1 MIKLTAYDKAQ
12 TNINLV
18 RGAVKHPEQRQ
29 NYFKGDLIM
38 KKTRR
43 FAAMVAAMALAATMV
58 APTMMN
64 AGAAD
69 VAVSVVKDGSMAN
82 NVTNVTPDKDNA
94 THKYQAYQILTGTW
108 TLKSGKTEGSTD
120 DADYELKVTGL
131 GTAADTLLN
140 NSGFRAYKVD
150 DDFGQSIG
158 DVIDALGATPTD
170 AQKASALAQFL
181 TDVGNGTAKAEELA
195 EIMGTALASTNG
207 TDISNGADLA
217 EGYYL
222 ITDSYTP
229 TTDSTSGNDKPDAVS
244 KFILKV
250 NGTKDT
256 NGIKIVPKKSYPEVI
271 KKVQENAKTTTDYTG
286 TKTALQNA
294 VVNSDKWNDVA
305 DYCIGSNVPFQLYG
319 SMPETLADYDA
330 YYYLF
335 TDTLSNKFDQPQ
347 SVTVKVGTN
356 DAMTFTWN
364 STTSK
369 YELASGYLTEN
380 TNAIAAVTHTELIA
394 TSTFMTQI
402 NDALSAVEGWASKS
416 DQEKLE
422 YVQTNWNTLTAEGG
436 ALVAKGYTSDKNVS
450 DYIKSKTV
458 IDTPAVPVRTED
470 KGTDG
475 NCRVAWDSTNGK
487 LTVSFENIKAY
498 ANVDKDTIVTVN
510 YSAKLNADAVIGLDG
525 QENKVDLTYSHNPNT
540 DYNPVTNNDQPE
552 APTDEQGTDTTP
564 EDKVIVFTYE
574 VDINKIDADTKQNL
588 EGAEFT
594 LKNSSDAVIKFID
607 NGDGTYTVADQ
618 TLTSGVTTT
627 IKSDANGLFK
637 LVGLDD
643 GTYTLTETKAPE
655 GYPTPSGDAAN
666 FALVL
671 TANTVNDQAWSGT
684 ASDALKE
691 KDEWIKDETKYAI
704 KGTLAGEDMDVLSIG
719 NVTPRENARG
729 TNGGVA
735 GVIQNSKS
743 TSLPSTGGMGTKLFI
758 AGGGITATLAA
769 VYLVSKKR
777 SRKEEE

>member
-1 MIKLTAYDKAQ
+1 
-12 TNINLV
+12 
-18 RGAVKHPEQRQ
+18 
-29 NYFKGDLIM
+29 M

-43 FAAMVAAMALAATMV
+43 IAAMIAALAMAATMAV
-58 APTMMN
+58 PFSMTASAT
-64 AGAAD
+64 D
-69 VAVSVVKDGSMAN
+69 VAVSVVKDGSVAN
-82 NVTNVTPDKDNA
+82 DVTNVTPDKDNA
-94 THKYQAYQILTGTW
+94 THKYQAYPILTGTW
-108 TLKSGKTEGSTD
+108 ALKSDKTADSTD

-131 GTAADTLLN
+131 GTAANTLLN
-140 NSGFRAYKVD
+140 NSAFLAYKVD
-150 DDFGQSIG
+150 DDFGQSIN
-158 DVIDALGATPTD
+158 DVITALGATPTD

-181 TDVGNGTAKAEELA
+181 TGVGDGTAKAEELA

-207 TDISNGADLA
+207 IDISNGADLA

-286 TKTALQNA
+286 TKTALQTA
-294 VVNSDKWNDVA
+294 VQNDLKWNDVA

-356 DAMTFTWN
+356 EAMTFTWN

-369 YELASGYLTEN
+369 YELESGYLTEN
-380 TNAIAAVTHTELIA
+380 TTAIAAVTHTELIA

-402 NDALSAVEGWASKS
+402 NEALSTVEGWASKS

-436 ALVAKGYTSDKNVS
+436 ALVAKGYTSDKSVG

-458 IDTPAVPVRTED
+458 IDTPAVPVRAED

-475 NCRVAWDSTNGK
+475 NCRVEWDSTKGK

-525 QENKVDLTYSHNPNT
+525 QENKVDLTYSNNPNT
-540 DYNPVTNNDQPE
+540 SYNPATNDNTPDV
-552 APTDEQGTDTTP
+552 PTDEQGTDTTP
-564 EDKVIVFTYE
+564 EDKVVVFTYE
-574 VDINKIDADTKQNL
+574 VDVNKIDADTKANL
-588 EGAEFT
+588 AGAEFQ
-594 LKNSSDAVIKFID
+594 LKSGSAAIKFVD

-618 TLTSGVTTT
+618 TLTEGVTTT
-627 IKSDANGLFK
+627 VKSDANGLFK

-643 GTYTLTETKAPE
+643 GTYTLTETKAPD
-655 GYPTPSGDAAN
+655 GYPTPTGTAAD

-671 TANTVNDQAWSGT
+671 TAKTVNNQAWNGT
-684 ASDALKE
+684 ASSALTE
-691 KDEWIKDETKYAI
+691 IA
-704 KGTLAGEDMDVLSIG
+704 GTLNTKAMTVLNG
-719 NVTPRENARG
+719 GTVTPNNNTRG
-729 TNGGVA
+729 NNGGVQ
-735 GVIQNSKS
+735 GVIENSKS
-743 TSLPSTGGMGTKLFI
+743 TTLPSTGGMGTILFYTV
-758 AGGGITATLAA
+758 GGIMVIGAG
-769 VYLVSKKR
+769 VVLVTKKR
-777 SRKEEE
+777 SKNEQ

>member
-1 MIKLTAYDKAQ
+1 
-12 TNINLV
+12 
-18 RGAVKHPEQRQ
+18 
-29 NYFKGDLIM
+29 M

-43 FAAMVAAMALAATMV
+43 IAAMIAALAMTATMAV
-58 APTMMN
+58 PSVMMS
-64 AGAAD
+64 ASAAN
-69 VAVSVVKDGSMAN
+69 VPVSVVKDGSMAN
-82 NVTNVTPDKDNA
+82 DVTTVTPDKDNA

-108 TLKSGKTEGSTD
+108 TLKSGKAESSTD

-131 GTAADTLLN
+131 GTAANTLLT
-140 NSGFRAYKVD
+140 NSAFRAYKVD

-158 DVIDALGATPTD
+158 DVIDALGASPTD

-181 TDVGNGTAKAEELA
+181 TDVGDGTAKAEELA
-195 EIMGTALASTNG
+195 EIMGTALASTDG

-229 TTDSTSGNDKPDAVS
+229 NADSPNNEKPDAVS

-250 NGTKDT
+250 NGTKDA

-286 TKTALQNA
+286 TKTALQTA
-294 VVNSDKWNDVA
+294 VQNESKWNDVA

-380 TNAIAAVTHTELIA
+380 TTAIAAVTHTELIA

-402 NDALSAVEGWASKS
+402 NDALSTVDGWDSMT
-416 DQEKLE
+416 DQGKLE

-436 ALVAKGYTSDKNVS
+436 ALVAQGYTSDKNVS

-458 IDTPAVPVRTED
+458 IDTPAVPVRAED

-510 YSAKLNADAVIGLDG
+510 YLAKLNATAVIGLSG
-525 QENKVDLTYSHNPNT
+525 QENKVDLTYSNNPNT
-540 DYNPVTNNDQPE
+540 EYKPVTNDDQPN

-564 EDKVIVFTYE
+564 EDKVVVFTYE
-574 VDINKIDADTKQNL
+574 ADVNKIDADTKVNL
-588 EGAEFT
+588 AGAEFQ
-594 LKNSSDAVIKFID
+594 LKSGSTAIKFID
-607 NGDGTYTVADQ
+607 NGNGTYTVADQ
-618 TLTSGVTTT
+618 TLTAGVTTT
-627 IKSDANGLFK
+627 LKSDANGLFK
-637 LVGLDD
+637 LIGLDD
-643 GTYTLTETKAPE
+643 GTYTLTETKAPD
-655 GYPTPSGDAAN
+655 GYPTPTGTAAD
-666 FALVL
+666 FTLEL
-671 TANTVNDQAWSGT
+671 TATTENDQNWSGT
-684 ASDALKE
+684 PSDALK
-691 KDEWIKDETKYAI
+691 AI
-704 KGTLAGEDMDVLSIG
+704 AGELASEDMAVL
-719 NVTPRENARG
+719 NAGTVNSNTRG
-729 TNGGVA
+729 ANGGVS
-735 GVIQNSKS
+735 GTIQNSKS
-743 TSLPSTGGMGTKLFI
+743 TTLPSTGGMGTKLFI
-758 AGGGITATLAA
+758 AGGGLTAVLAG

-777 SRKEEE
+777 TKEEDAQ

>member
-1 MIKLTAYDKAQ
+1 
-12 TNINLV
+12 
-18 RGAVKHPEQRQ
+18 
-29 NYFKGDLIM
+29 M

-43 FAAMVAAMALAATMV
+43 IAAFIAAMVMAATLAV
-58 APTMMN
+58 PTFMMS
-64 AGAAD
+64 ASAAD
-69 VAVSVVKDGSMAN
+69 VAVSVVKDGSMVN
-82 NVTNVTPDKDNA
+82 DVTNVTPDKDNA
-94 THKYQAYQILTGTW
+94 THTYQAYQILTGTW
-108 TLKSGKTEGSTD
+108 TLKSGKAESSTD

-131 GTAADTLLN
+131 GTAANTLLT
-140 NSGFRAYKVD
+140 NSAFCAYKVD

-158 DVIDALGATPTD
+158 DVIDALGASPTD
-170 AQKASALAQFL
+170 VQKASALAQFL
-181 TDVGNGTAKAEELA
+181 TDVGSGTAKAEELA

-207 TDISNGADLA
+207 TDISNGDNLA

-229 TTDSTSGNDKPDAVS
+229 ATDSTSGNDKPDAVS

-356 DAMTFTWN
+356 DDMIFNWN

-369 YELASGYLTEN
+369 YELESDYLTA
-380 TNAIAAVTHTELIA
+380 NATAIDAVTHTELIA

-402 NDALSAVEGWASKS
+402 NDALSTVNGWASKS

-422 YVQTNWNTLTAEGG
+422 YVQTNWDTLTAEGG
-436 ALVAKGYTSDKNVS
+436 ALVAKGYTSDKS
-450 DYIKSKTV
+450 MGDYIKLKTV
-458 IDTPAVPVRTED
+458 IDTPAVPVRAED

-510 YSAKLNADAVIGLDG
+510 YLAKLNATAVIGLDG
-525 QENKVDLTYSHNPNT
+525 QENKVDLTYSNNPNT
-540 DYNPVTNNDQPE
+540 EYKPVTNDDQPN

-564 EDKVIVFTYE
+564 EDKVVVFTYE
-574 VDINKIDADTKQNL
+574 ADVNKIDADTKANL
-588 EGAEFT
+588 AGAEFQ
-594 LKNSSDAVIKFID
+594 LKSGSTVIKFVD
-607 NGDGTYTVADQ
+607 NGNGTYTVADQ
-618 TLTSGVTTT
+618 TLTTGITTT
-627 IKSDANGLFK
+627 LKSDANGLFK
-637 LVGLDD
+637 LIGLDD
-643 GTYTLTETKAPE
+643 GTYTLTETKAPD
-655 GYPTPSGDAAN
+655 GYTTPTGTAAD
-666 FALVL
+666 FTLVL
-671 TANTVNDQAWSGT
+671 TATTENNQNWSGT
-684 ASDALKE
+684 PSGALTE
-691 KDEWIKDETKYAI
+691 IS
-704 KGTLAGEDMDVLSIG
+704 GTLNGVDMTVLNAGTVNSNTRG
-719 NVTPRENARG
+719 NY
-729 TNGGVA
+729 GGVA

-743 TSLPSTGGMGTKLFI
+743 TSLPSTGGMGTTLFVV
-758 AGGGITATLAA
+758 GGGVTMTAAGI
-769 VYLVSKKR
+769 YLVSKKR
-777 SRKEEE
+777 AKDAE